1 MRLSSLFT
9 GSRRQEPATP
19 KIWPIHND
27 PVAAETRLRK
37 LKRGFQRVSRRWDR
51 PIKLRKL
58 YRTLTIAAII
68 ATASFALTWYFLTSP
83 WPLFPTLKH
92 LAAFPNCHAARLVG
106 LAPAYKGQPGYWA
119 HNDRDNDGTACERYR
134 PPYATKR

>member
-9 GSRRQEPATP
+9 GSRRQKPATP

-51 PIKLRKL
+51 PFRLRRL
-58 YRTLTIAAII
+58 YRTVAIAAIAI
-68 ATASFALTWYFLTSP
+68 TASFALTWYFLTSP
-83 WPLFPTLKH
+83 WPPIPTLKH
-92 LAAFPNCHAARLVG
+92 VAAFPNCEAARLVG
-106 LAPAYKGQPGYWA
+106 LAPTFKGQPGYWVR
-119 HNDRDNDGTACERYR
+119 NDRDRDGIACEPYR
-134 PPYATKR
+134 LR